1 MKPKTHIYNFLA
13 FFRSFIMA
21 AVVTTLSTG
30 ITSCSNEQ
38 SQLWNEVPAEISR
51 FINDYYPN
59 SALDAVTFYKD
70 IYHIRLKNGP
80 GLTFNDKEQWITV
93 NGYGMPLP
101 EVLLFDQ
108 LPPSLFS
115 YLQETEQLGSVFSLS
130 RNKNIYTVTL
140 LSRSLR
146 FNASTEELIGEE
158 SAGNGQSTPAAEN

>member
-1 MKPKTHIYNFLA
+1 MKQNTHIYNLLA
-13 FFRSFIMA
+13 FFRSFILA
-21 AVVTTLSTG
+21 AVATMLGTG

-38 SQLWNEVPAEISR
+38 SQLWNEVPPEISR

-80 GLTFNDKEQWITV
+80 GLTFNDKEQWIAV

-108 LPPSLFS
+108 LPPSLFN

-130 RNKNIYTVTL
+130 RDKNIYTVTL
-140 LSRSLR
+140 LNRSLR
-146 FNASTEELIGEE
+146 FNASNEELIGEE
-158 SAGNGQSTPAAEN
+158 SAGSGLSIRATES